1 MTHDEAQD
9 IFTNEDSWSHGSF
22 EEQCTLHGIAPLE
35 DEHFGLT
42 ASRLWEALTDEERD
56 DFAAEFAAYYSK

>member
-9 IFTNEDSWSHGSF
+9 VFTNEDSWS
-22 EEQCTLHGIAPLE
+22 HGIAPLE

-42 ASRLWEALTDEERD
+42 ASRLWDALSDEERD